1 MHEQA
6 VLHDG
11 VPFRVDG
18 VTDMT
23 IDATPNRH
31 LGHPI
36 DENA

>member
-1 MHEQA
+1 MLEQA

-11 VPFRVDG
+11 VPFRIDG

-31 LGHPI
+31 LGNRI